1 MDYKQDFAKE
11 VYEKVDSGAEIK
23 VCMQCGVCAS
33 TCPLRE
39 HMKYSPRKLWTLIRA
54 GRRQEVL
61 TSPDIMLCTSCYTC
75 KVRCPRG
82 IPVIDVMHG
91 LASYALSQGITPR
104 EETVKFGLVF
114 WADIYNTGRVDE
126 AVVPIRYCLKDG
138 LVAGLKKSLGMMDI
152 GLALMKKKR
161 FKPKVFIP
169 PNIVIP
175 PSHKIKGIKE
185 FQRMLDKA
193 KTLGARKES

>member
-11 VYEKVDSGAEIK
+11 VYEKVDSGVEIK

-39 HMKYSPRKLWTLIRA
+39 HMMYSPRKIWTLIRS

-75 KVRCPRG
+75 NVRCPRG

-91 LASYALSQGITPR
+91 LANYALSYGIIPR
-104 EETVKFGLVF
+104 EETAKFGLVF
-114 WADIYNTGRVDE
+114 WESIYNAGRVDE
-126 AVVPIRYCLKDG
+126 AVLPIKYCFKDG
-138 LVAGLKKSLGMMDI
+138 LIAGLKKCFSMMEIGMS
-152 GLALMKKKR
+152 LMKTKR
-161 FKPKVFIP
+161 LKPKLFIP
-169 PNIVIP
+169 PNVVIP
-175 PSHKIKGIKE
+175 PSYKIKGIKKL
-185 FQRMLDKA
+185 QLMLDKA
-193 KTLGARKES
+193 KALGTRKGV